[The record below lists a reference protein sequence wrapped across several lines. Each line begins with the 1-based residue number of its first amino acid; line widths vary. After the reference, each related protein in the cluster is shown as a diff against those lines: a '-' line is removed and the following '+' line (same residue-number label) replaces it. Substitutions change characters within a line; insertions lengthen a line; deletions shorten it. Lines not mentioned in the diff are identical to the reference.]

1 MFLKISRSSRP
12 KVFLRK
18 RVLKISSKLTGEQPC
33 RSVISIKLFSNFI
46 EMALSSACLFSCKF
60 PSSFQSNF
68 IEMALGMGSFIK
80 RQTRGTSSDNEWQ
93 RVVQRVTTNDN
104 EWQRVVQRVTTND
117 NEWQQVVQRMT
128 TSGTTSDNEWQRVA
142 TSDNKW
148 LWVTASDKKWYNE

>member
-18 RVLKISSKLTGEQPC
+18 RVLKISSKLTGEQTC

-104 EWQRVVQRVTTND
+104 EWQRETANGTRND
-117 NEWQQVVQRMT
+117 NEWY
-128 TSGTTSDNEWQRVA
+128 
-142 TSDNKW
+142 NKW
-148 LWVTASDKKWYNE
+148 QWVTANDNRWQQMTMSDSEW